1 MKWTKIL
8 QKKKQQN
15 PIKKVERNWGK
26 IFVSTNPNLVDLFI
40 QLLEEK
46 NIKSVAIN
54 KKDSSY
60 TIFGNIELYVKN
72 TDIEKSKEII
82 DIYHEKNS

>member
-1 MKWTKIL
+1 M
-8 QKKKQQN
+8 
-15 PIKKVERNWGK
+15 ERNWNK
-26 IFVSTNPNLVDLFI
+26 TFVSENPNRVDLFI

-72 TDIEKSKEII
+72 TDMAKSKEII
-82 DIYHEKNS
+82 DIYHEQNS